1 MSIKLKD
8 SELYDVLLEVCDEL
22 GYTEYM
28 PTPCCMLIAEDTGK
42 QLAIAAI
49 SIKTHKPFTEGED
62 IKTYISEF
70 VESSVKKYGDKSN
83 FYPFKI
89 QKSDQGTKIILRGAF
104 QQAGYKTIFKG
115 DADKELI
122 KTQLDN
128 VESRI

>member
-8 SELYDVLLEVCDEL
+8 SELYDVLLEVCNKL
-22 GYTEYM
+22 GYTQYM
-28 PTPCCMLIAEDTGK
+28 PTPCCMLIAEDSGK

-49 SIKTHKPFTEGED
+49 SIKTHKPFTDGED

-122 KTQLDN
+122 KAQLDK
-128 VESRI
+128 VD

>member
-8 SELYDVLLEVCDEL
+8 SELYDVLLEVCNEL
-22 GYTEYM
+22 GYTQYM
-28 PTPCCMLIAEDTGK
+28 PTPCCMLIAKDSGK

-49 SIKTHKPFTEGED
+49 SIKTHKPFTDGED

-122 KTQLDN
+122 KAQLDK
-128 VESRI
+128 VD

>member
-8 SELYDVLLEVCDEL
+8 SELYDVLLEVCNEL
-22 GYTEYM
+22 GYTQYM
-28 PTPCCMLIAEDTGK
+28 PTPCCMLIAEDSGK

-49 SIKTHKPFTEGED
+49 SIKTHKPFTDGED

-122 KTQLDN
+122 KAQLNKVDQY
-128 VESRI
+128 

>member
-28 PTPCCMLIAEDTGK
+28 PTPCCMLIAEDSGK

-49 SIKTHKPFTEGED
+49 SIKTHKPFTDGED
-62 IKTYISEF
+62 IKTYINEF
-70 VESSVKKYGDKSN
+70 VKSSVKKYGNQSN

-104 QQAGYKTIFKG
+104 QQAGYKTLFKG

-122 KTQLDN
+122 KAQLNKVDQY
-128 VESRI
+128 